1 LISVRKIEEKGQKI
15 MKNIESWLR
24 PNINIEVYLISNNKD

>member
-1 LISVRKIEEKGQKI
+1 LGSLSRIEEKGQKI

-24 PNINIEVYLISNNKD
+24 PNINIEVY